1 MKKTNKNLLL
11 VLGVS
16 VLALMGCSQKGGN
29 SQSNN
34 QTSSFESATT
44 SEPEFTDSEGTDG
57 LVYELNETQDGYIL
71 VDNLTV
77 EVDIKVPELYEG
89 LPVREIG
96 EEAFIYDQ
104 IDSLSLP
111 KSLTKIH
118 ARAFHGLSS
127 YSKIEHII
135 IPDSVEE
142 IGDEAF
148 QWCPTVYEIT
158 LPKNLKTLG
167 KNVFGLNSK
176 LAKFHIDKDAENFLV
191 KGNVLYS
198 KDMKTLYS
206 YPEGLKNVTFDVPNE
221 VEVIAESAFYG
232 NDNLTAISLGTG
244 VTTIEY
250 RGIAALFALTN
261 LNIAKAKNL
270 TYLGDACFSENRA
283 LTAMILP
290 NSITHMGEKLFYGC
304 NSLVSV
310 QFNNKFEIL
319 PAGFF
324 DSCSKLSNVILPIGL
339 TAIGASAFES
349 CNSLTS
355 LSIPDTVTSIGANTF
370 NGAMN
375 LRTVNIPSGLTEI
388 EEGTFS
394 NCPLVSSLTFP
405 KGLTKIGRRAFSRM
419 ESLVTL
425 DLSET
430 QITEIGDSA
439 FLDCSALT
447 TIKFP
452 TTLKSIGETAFQNCY
467 ELTEVNLNDGIET
480 IGTFAFY
487 GWNKL
492 TKVFI
497 PKSIIK
503 IESSAFS
510 SKSQERAD
518 CHIYFEAASY
528 TATTNYT
535 SVAEENI
542 TFSCTRAQYEA
553 L

>member
-1 MKKTNKNLLL
+1 MKKVNKKLLL
-11 VLGVS
+11 VLGIS
-16 VLALMGCSQKGGN
+16 VLSLMGCSNSKKSEN
-29 SQSNN
+29 SQSL
-34 QTSSFESATT
+34 TT
-44 SEPEFTDSEGTDG
+44 SAPEFTDSEGTDG
-57 LVYELNETQDGYIL
+57 LLYELNEAGDGYIL

-111 KSLTKIH
+111 KSLKKIH

-127 YSKIEHII
+127 YSQIEHIV

-148 QWCPTVYEIT
+148 KWCPSVHEIT

-167 KNVFGLNSK
+167 KSVFGLNDNLS
-176 LAKFHIDKDAENFLV
+176 KFHIDSEAENFTV

-206 YPEGLKNVTFDVPNE
+206 YPEGLKNITFDVPNE
-221 VEVIAESAFYG
+221 VEVIEDSAFYG
-232 NDNLTAISLGTG
+232 NQNLTAISLGSG
-244 VTTIEY
+244 VTTIKY
-250 RGIAALFALTN
+250 RAIAALFSLTN
-261 LNIAKAKNL
+261 LNISKAKNL
-270 TYLGDACFSENRA
+270 TYLGDACFSENRS

-290 NSITHMGEKLFYGC
+290 DTITHMGEDLFYGC
-304 NSLVSV
+304 ISLVSV
-310 QFNNKFEIL
+310 QFNNKFKDL
-319 PAGFF
+319 PNGFF
-324 DSCSKLSNVILPIGL
+324 DSCSKLASVVLPEGL
-339 TAIGASAFES
+339 TSIGESAFES
-349 CNSLTS
+349 CNSITT
-355 LSIPDTVTSIGANTF
+355 LSIPDTVTSIGANAF

-375 LRTVNIPSGLTEI
+375 LRTVNLPVALTEI

-394 NCPLVSSLTFP
+394 NCSLISSFVFP
-405 KGLTKIGRRAFSRM
+405 KGLTKIGRRAFSRV
-419 ESLVTL
+419 ESLVAA

-430 QITEIGDSA
+430 KIVSIGESA
-439 FLDCSALT
+439 FMNCSALT

-452 TTLKSIGETAFQNCY
+452 STLKSIGETAFQDCRAL
-467 ELTEVNLNDGIET
+467 EEVNLNDGIET
-480 IGTFAFY
+480 IGKFAFY
-487 GWNKL
+487 GWHKL
-492 TKVFI
+492 AKVFI
-497 PKSIIK
+497 PKSIVK

-510 SKSQERAD
+510 SKAQEKVD
-518 CHIYFEAASY
+518 CHIYFEADSY
-528 TATTNYT
+528 TASTNYT
-535 SVAEENI
+535 SVPEENI